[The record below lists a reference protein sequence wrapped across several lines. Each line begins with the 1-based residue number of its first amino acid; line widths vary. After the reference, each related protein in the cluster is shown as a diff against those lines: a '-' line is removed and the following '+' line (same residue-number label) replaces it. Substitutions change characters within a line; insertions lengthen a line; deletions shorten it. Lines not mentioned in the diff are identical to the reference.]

1 MSKEYQGGCHCG
13 AVRFTY
19 SGEEIRKGVYCNC
32 SVCVRKGA
40 LMNTEPISPENL
52 KIEFKN
58 DVLGLYEF
66 GTKTAK
72 HHFCKRCGIY
82 TFHQTRS
89 QPGFYRINIGCI
101 EGIDPF
107 SLETDLFDGK
117 NLL

>member
-13 AVRFTY
+13 AIRFKYT
-19 SGEEIRKGVYCNC
+19 GEKIRKGVYCNC
-32 SVCVRKGA
+32 SICVRKGA
-40 LMNTEPISPENL
+40 LMNTEPISPVNL

-72 HHFCKRCGIY
+72 HHFYKHCGIH

-101 EGIDPF
+101 EGIDQF
-107 SLETDLFDGK
+107 SLEKDLFGGK

>member
-1 MSKEYQGGCHCG
+1 
-13 AVRFTY
+13 
-19 SGEEIRKGVYCNC
+19 
-32 SVCVRKGA
+32 
-40 LMNTEPISPENL
+40 MNTEPISPVNL
-52 KIEFKN
+52 KFEFKN
-58 DVLGLYEF
+58 DALGLYEF

-101 EGIDPF
+101 EIDPF
-107 SLETDLFDGK
+107 SLETYLFDGK

>member
-40 LMNTEPISPENL
+40 LMNTEPISPANL

-58 DVLGLYEF
+58 DVLGLMNSVQKLPN
-66 GTKTAK
+66 TISAK
-72 HHFCKRCGIY
+72 AVEYILS
-82 TFHQTRS
+82 TRPEVS
-89 QPGFYRINIGCI
+89 PDFTVLI
-101 EGIDPF
+101 
-107 SLETDLFDGK
+107 
-117 NLL
+117 

>member
-13 AVRFTY
+13 AVKFTY

-32 SVCVRKGA
+32 SICVRKGA
-40 LMNTEPISPENL
+40 LMNTEPISPANL
-52 KIEFKN
+52 KIECKN

-101 EGIDPF
+101 EIDPF

>member
-1 MSKEYQGGCHCG
+1 MSKEYQGGCHFG

-19 SGEEIRKGVYCNC
+19 SGEDIRKGFYCNF
-32 SVCVRKGA
+32 SVYVRKRA
-40 LMNTEPISPENL
+40 LMNTDPISPANL
-52 KIEFKN
+52 KNEFKN
-58 DVLGLYEF
+58 DALGLYEF

-72 HHFCKRCGIY
+72 HHFCKRCGKY
-82 TFHQTRS
+82 TFHHTRS
-89 QPGFYRINIGCI
+89 QPGYYRINIGCI

>member
-1 MSKEYQGGCHCG
+1 MLKEYQGGCHCG

-40 LMNTEPISPENL
+40 LMNTEPISPAKL

-58 DVLGLYEF
+58 DALGLYEF

-82 TFHQTRS
+82 TSTR
-89 QPGFYRINIGCI
+89 PEANPDFPELI
-101 EGIDPF
+101 
-107 SLETDLFDGK
+107 
-117 NLL
+117 

>member
-1 MSKEYQGGCHCG
+1 M
-13 AVRFTY
+13 
-19 SGEEIRKGVYCNC
+19 
-32 SVCVRKGA
+32 RKGA
-40 LMNTEPISPENL
+40 LMNTEPISPANL

-58 DVLGLYEF
+58 NAIALNEF

-89 QPGFYRINIGCI
+89 QPGFYRINIGFI

-107 SLETDLFDGK
+107 SLKKDLFDGK